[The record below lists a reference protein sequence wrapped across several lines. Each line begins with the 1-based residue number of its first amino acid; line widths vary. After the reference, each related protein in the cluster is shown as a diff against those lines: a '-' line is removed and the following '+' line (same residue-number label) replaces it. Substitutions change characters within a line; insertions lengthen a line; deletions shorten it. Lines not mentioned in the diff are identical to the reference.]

1 MQANVKAEAAAP
13 AAAAARGADGE
24 PLTELELGAWRGLL
38 RAHAGMVRRLDA
50 DLRARHGITLTSYEA
65 LMLVGDA
72 PHSRMRISELSS
84 ATLLSISGM
93 SRMID
98 RLERE
103 GLVTREP
110 CEDDGRGWEVAL
122 TPSGRGRLRAAR
134 ASHLAGVRAE
144 FLERFD
150 DDELAQLGEMWG
162 RITPPGEAGA

>member
-1 MQANVKAEAAAP
+1 MQANVKTDASAV
-13 AAAAARGADGE
+13 RGSDGA
-24 PLTELELGAWRGLL
+24 PLTDLELGAWRGLL

-50 DLRARHGITLTSYEA
+50 ELRARHGITLTSYEA

-72 PHSRMRISELSS
+72 PSSRMRISELSG

-103 GLVTREP
+103 GLVRREP
-110 CEDDGRGWEVAL
+110 CEDDGRGAEVAL

-134 ASHLAGVRAE
+134 ASHLSGVRAE

-150 DDELAQLGEMWG
+150 DDELVRLGEMWG